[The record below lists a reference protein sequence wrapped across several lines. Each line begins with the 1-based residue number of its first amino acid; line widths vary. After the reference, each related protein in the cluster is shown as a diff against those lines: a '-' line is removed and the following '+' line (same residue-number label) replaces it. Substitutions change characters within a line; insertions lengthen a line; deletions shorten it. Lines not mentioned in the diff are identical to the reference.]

1 MINRLNIRGHLTPS
15 RNCRWTDSF
24 LTVITMATFSE
35 LGVGKRLCEAV
46 VGMGWTDPTP
56 IQEQTV
62 PVGMSGSDILGQAQT
77 GTGKTGAYSLIA
89 LGRTRPGSDR
99 PTTIVMAPTRELADQ
114 VSKEMRNISRVTHHT
129 VVAVYG
135 GTGYE
140 EQISRL
146 RRGCDVVVGTP
157 GRILDLQRRGH
168 LDLSGVKELVIDEAD
183 RMLDMGFIE
192 DMELLISLVPEG
204 RQTLMFSATLS
215 DEVRGIAS
223 RSMRDPTE
231 VSVSQDELVSDL
243 VTQYYVECKRNGK
256 MDVLRDIMS
265 NGDPK
270 MVVFCSTKK
279 MVDDLYEGLSQEGMK
294 VGALHGDMPQFRR
307 DRTIRGFKMDR
318 MSILIATDVAARGL
332 DIDNI
337 ECVVNYDA
345 PLDPETYTHRI
356 GRAGRAGRTG
366 VSFTF
371 ITPKEDRRIPS
382 YEEYMGREIQRV
394 SRKQISR
401 LTVSNP
407 ELKALHH
414 VEEQRPKREKVRAVI
429 RKGNAERSFFDVCV
443 VSLDI
448 GKSAGVSRS
457 EIVSFVTSR
466 ARIGEDRIGRIGMGT
481 SSSYVE
487 MDSAV
492 AGSVVKAVNG
502 AKMNGK
508 VIHAQFAPEK
518 TKCKDKLKGTKD

>member
-1 MINRLNIRGHLTPS
+1 
-15 RNCRWTDSF
+15 
-24 LTVITMATFSE
+24 MATFSE
-35 LGVGKRLCEAV
+35 LGIGKRLCEAIAE
-46 VGMGWTDPTP
+46 MGWTEPTP

-62 PVGMSGSDILGQAQT
+62 PVGMAGSDLLGQAQT

-89 LGRTRPGSDR
+89 LGRTRPGSDK

-114 VSKEMRNISRVTHHT
+114 VSKEMRSISRVTHHT
-129 VVAVYG
+129 IVAVYG

-146 RRGCDVVVGTP
+146 KRGCDVVVGTP

-168 LDLSGVKELVIDEAD
+168 LDLSFVKELVIDEAD
-183 RMLDMGFIE
+183 RMLDMGFID
-192 DMELLISLVPEG
+192 DMELLISLIPEG

-215 DEVRGIAS
+215 DEVRGIAAK
-223 RSMRDPTE
+223 SMKEPE
-231 VSVSQDELVSDL
+231 EISVSQDELVSDL
-243 VTQYYVECKRNGK
+243 VTQYYVQCKRNGK
-256 MDVLRDIMS
+256 MDILRDIMS
-265 NGDPK
+265 NGNPK
-270 MVVFCSTKK
+270 MVIFCSTKK

-307 DRTIRGFKMDR
+307 DKTIRSFKMDR

-394 SRKQISR
+394 SRKQISK
-401 LTVSNP
+401 LTIANP

-414 VEEQRPKREKVRAVI
+414 EEEREEQKPKREKVKVRAVI
-429 RKGNAERSFFDVCV
+429 RKNNAERSFFDVSV
-443 VSLDI
+443 VSLDL

-457 EIVSFVTSR
+457 EIVSFITSKAHVT
-466 ARIGEDRIGRIGMGT
+466 EDRIGRIGMST
-481 SSSYVE
+481 SSSFVE
-487 MDSAV
+487 MDSSI
-492 AGSVVKAVNG
+492 AGAVVKSING
-502 AKMNGK
+502 AKLNGN
-508 VIHAQFAPEK
+508 VVHAQFAPEK
-518 TKCKDKLKGTKD
+518 TKCKDKLKKKQN

>member
-1 MINRLNIRGHLTPS
+1 
-15 RNCRWTDSF
+15 
-24 LTVITMATFSE
+24 MATFSE
-35 LGVGKRLCEAV
+35 LGVGKRLCEAIAE
-46 VGMGWTDPTP
+46 MGWNDPTP

-62 PVGMSGSDILGQAQT
+62 PIGMSGSDILGQAQT

-99 PTTIVMAPTRELADQ
+99 PTTVVMAPTRELADQ
-114 VSKEMRNISRVTHHT
+114 VSKEMRSISRVTRHT

-168 LDLSGVKELVIDEAD
+168 LDLTCVKELVIDEAD

-192 DMELLISLVPEG
+192 DMELLISLIPDG

-223 RSMRDPTE
+223 RSMRDPME

-366 VSFTF
+366 VAFTF

-382 YEEYMGREIQRV
+382 YEEYMGREVQRV
-394 SRKQISR
+394 TRRQISK
-401 LTVSNP
+401 LTIANP

-414 VEEQRPKREKVRAVI
+414 GEEREEQRPKREKVKVRAVI
-429 RKGNAERSFFDVCV
+429 RKSNAERSFFDVSV

-457 EIVSFVTSR
+457 EIVSFITSK
-466 ARIGEDRIGRIGMGT
+466 ARIGEDRIGRIGMST
-481 SSSYVE
+481 SSSFVE

-492 AGSVVKAVNG
+492 AGSAVKAVNG

-518 TKCKDKLKGTKD
+518 TKCKDKLKEKKS